1 MHDEHGK
8 EYGDGVPWAES
19 GEGSKY
25 FLAEMGL
32 LPSDVKPSSLI
43 IVYAK
48 VNIYILINIMI
59 SVASSYHNSSGT
71 MSMEKVNSL
80 VTLKQSGLRRSGKLW
95 VERRR

>member
-48 VNIYILINIMI
+48 VDIYNLIDIMI
-59 SVASSYHNSSGT
+59 SVAIISNSSGT

-80 VTLKQSGLRRSGKLW
+80 ETLKQSGLRRSGKPW

>member
-48 VNIYILINIMI
+48 VDIYNLIDIMI
-59 SVASSYHNSSGT
+59 SVAIISNSSGI

-80 VTLKQSGLRRSGKLW
+80 ETLKQSGLRRSGKPW

>member
-48 VNIYILINIMI
+48 VDIYTLIDIMI
-59 SVASSYHNSSGT
+59 SVAIISNSSGT
-71 MSMEKVNSL
+71 MSMEKVNNL
-80 VTLKQSGLRRSGKLW
+80 ETLKQSGLRRSGKPW

>member
-48 VNIYILINIMI
+48 VDIYNLIDIMI
-59 SVASSYHNSSGT
+59 SV
-71 MSMEKVNSL
+71 L
-80 VTLKQSGLRRSGKLW
+80 
-95 VERRR
+95 

>member
-48 VNIYILINIMI
+48 VDIYTLIDIMI
-59 SVASSYHNSSGT
+59 SVAIISNSSGT

-80 VTLKQSGLRRSGKLW
+80 ETLKQSGLRRSGKPW

>member
-48 VNIYILINIMI
+48 VNIYILINTYNDI
-59 SVASSYHNSSGT
+59 SVTSIAIIIPVG
-71 MSMEKVNSL
+71 
-80 VTLKQSGLRRSGKLW
+80 QCQWRR
-95 VERRR
+95 

>member
-48 VNIYILINIMI
+48 VDIYTLIDIMI
-59 SVASSYHNSSGT
+59 SVAIISNSSGT

-80 VTLKQSGLRRSGKLW
+80 EKLRQSGLRRSGKPW

>member
-48 VNIYILINIMI
+48 VDICNLIDIMI
-59 SVASSYHNSSGT
+59 SVAIISNSSGI
-71 MSMEKVNSL
+71 MSMEKVNNL
-80 VTLKQSGLRRSGKLW
+80 ETLKQSGLRRSGKPSG
-95 VERRR
+95 ERRR

>member
-48 VNIYILINIMI
+48 VDIYNLIDIMI
-59 SVASSYHNSSGT
+59 SVAIISNSSGI
-71 MSMEKVNSL
+71 MSMEKVNNL
-80 VTLKQSGLRRSGKLW
+80 ETLKQSGLRRSGKPW

>member
-48 VNIYILINIMI
+48 VDIYTLIDIMI
-59 SVASSYHNSSGT
+59 SVASIYNSSGT

-80 VTLKQSGLRRSGKLW
+80 EKLRQSGLRRSGKPSG
-95 VERRR
+95 ERRR

>member
-48 VNIYILINIMI
+48 VNIYNLIDIMI
-59 SVASSYHNSSGT
+59 SVAIISNSSGT

-80 VTLKQSGLRRSGKLW
+80 ETLKQSGLRRSGKPW

>member
-48 VNIYILINIMI
+48 VDIYNLIDIMI
-59 SVASSYHNSSGT
+59 SVAIISNSSGI
-71 MSMEKVNSL
+71 MSMERVNNL
-80 VTLKQSGLRRSGKLW
+80 ETLKQSGLRRSGKPW

>member
-32 LPSDVKPSSLI
+32 LPSDVKPTSLI

-48 VNIYILINIMI
+48 VDIYNLIDVMI
-59 SVASSYHNSSGT
+59 SVAIISNSSGT

-80 VTLKQSGLRRSGKLW
+80 ETLKQSGLRRSGKPS